1 MTDGSQAPTIEEL
14 QTQLL
19 ALQEKQTEQDT
30 KIKSLSE
37 ENNKLTNDL
46 NRARELNTKL
56 FLRIPTG
63 ENNPGSEPA
72 QEEDSFGKLLDETI
86 EKYVTKKSQTH

>member
-1 MTDGSQAPTIEEL
+1 MAEPSKAPTIEEL

-37 ENNKLTNDL
+37 ENNKLTDDL

-56 FLRIPTG
+56 FLRIPSG
-63 ENNPGSEPA
+63 ENNSGNEPA

-86 EKYVTKKSQTH
+86 DKYVLKKS